1 MNPTDAMIQ
10 TVRRLPPLPSLP
22 PLIPL
27 RRLRPRMTDAD
38 LAARLGYP
46 PCAERGA
53 LEPGRDAAAPLVDLT
68 FGPVPAPQVARDLI
82 SGGFWLSWRRENTRI
97 DVQLKD
103 RDELRALI
111 RNALEAG
118 AVSEP
123 ATA

>member
-10 TVRRLPPLPSLP
+10 TVRRLPPLESLP
-22 PLIPL
+22 PLMLL
-27 RRLRPRMTDAD
+27 RRLRPMMTDAD

-68 FGPVPAPQVARDLI
+68 FGPVAAPEVARDLI

-103 RDELRALI
+103 RDELRAMI
-111 RNALEAG
+111 RSALEAG